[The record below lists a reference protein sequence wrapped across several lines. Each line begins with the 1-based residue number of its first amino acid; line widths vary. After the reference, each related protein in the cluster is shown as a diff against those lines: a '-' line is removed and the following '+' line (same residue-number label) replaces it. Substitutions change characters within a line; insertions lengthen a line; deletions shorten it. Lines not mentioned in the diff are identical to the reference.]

1 MTHIKFTQPLKNGIN
16 QYDTF
21 MASEQISHKD
31 GCSDVP
37 PARLLMPHPAFC
49 DQDFFDIQY

>member
-1 MTHIKFTQPLKNGIN
+1 MTRSRFTPPLKNGIN
-16 QYDTF
+16 QHDTF
-21 MASEQISHKD
+21 MAGEQISHKG

-37 PARLLMPHPAFC
+37 PARLLMPHPTFC